1 MKLVTAVL
9 RPHSLDTVKQA
20 LQDAGVAGLTV
31 SESRGFGR
39 QRGHTEV
46 YRGAEYST
54 DFIPKLRVEIL
65 VDDADLDRIIE
76 VLTAAASSGKIGDG
90 TVWVVPVDDVVRVR
104 TRERGIDAL

>member
-76 VLTAAASSGKIGDG
+76 VLTAAASSG
-90 TVWVVPVDDVVRVR
+90 
-104 TRERGIDAL
+104 

>member
-90 TVWVVPVDDVVRVR
+90 KVWVVPVDDVVRVR